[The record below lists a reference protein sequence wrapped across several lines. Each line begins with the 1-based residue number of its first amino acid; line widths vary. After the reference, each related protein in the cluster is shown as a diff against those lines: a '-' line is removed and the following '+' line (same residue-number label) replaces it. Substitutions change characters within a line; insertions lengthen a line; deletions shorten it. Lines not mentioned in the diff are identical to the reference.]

1 MRISNNTLKDAI
13 DSSLISND
21 ELSIVKL
28 FYRVDDVSKELII
41 KSSPSNIDLLKNNYI
56 TLEHLINIAK

>member
-41 KSSPSNIDLLKNNYI
+41 KSSPSNIDLLKSNYI